1 MVKFEEPEAAV
12 QRLESQIDELRREL
26 GQIRGDNGL
35 AGPFNGDIDM
45 GGYRVTNAAQSNA
58 ESDYVTRDELTEYV
72 IGSSVIIQS
81 FTGAGTS
88 YALSPKAA
96 TTNSVVAFVNGVGM
110 VAGGTGNTGFSVDAD
125 RGGITTIRSMGSGDY
140 LLVLYIREGAL

>member
-1 MVKFEEPEAAV
+1 MIKFEAPEAAV
-12 QRLESQIDELRREL
+12 QRLESQIDDLRREL

-45 GGYRVTNAAQSNA
+45 GGYRVTNAAQSNS

-72 IGSSVIIQS
+72 VGSSVIIQS
-81 FTGAGTS
+81 FTFT
-88 YALSPKAA
+88 
-96 TTNSVVAFVNGVGM
+96 
-110 VAGGTGNTGFSVDAD
+110 VDAD
-125 RGGITTIRSMGSGDY
+125 RAGITTIRSMGSGDY